1 MEKLLTEFVD
11 TLDMSLKK
19 IQAKAGVGPGL
30 TSLTYNQFQ
39 YINAIYDLGQP
50 TITQI
55 AIRLNITKASVTAG
69 INKLVQMRY
78 VVKTQSSEDRRVF
91 HTRLTEAGEQLIQA
105 KLQALKAYGEFVSK
119 SLSEEEAR
127 QFEAILTKLVSVF
140 KKG

>member
-19 IQAKAGVGPGL
+19 IQAEAGVGPGL

-39 YINAIYDLGQP
+39 YINAIDELGQP

-55 AIRLNITKASVTAG
+55 AMRLNITKASVTAG
-69 INKLVQMRY
+69 INKLVQMGY
-78 VVKTQSSEDRRVF
+78 VVKTQSSEDRRVL
-91 HTRLTEAGEQLIQA
+91 HTRLTAAGEQLIQA
-105 KLQALKAYGEFVSK
+105 KLQALKAYGEFVSS